1 MTPPQP
7 NLLEPGVCGVNRAPK
22 CRVAIWLVPLAALA
36 LSACV
41 TVGPDFQE
49 PDVAWLREWKTD
61 LYGQVGQPE
70 QQFQTDLRFWTRLFE
85 DPALNEL
92 VEVAR
97 RENPTLRIAGLRILE
112 SRALLGVAGSG
123 RYPQVQQVSGAVAR
137 VDQQQSGGQ
146 AAQDLSFTSYQA
158 GYDIGWELDFWGR
171 FRRGIESANAAYFA
185 SVTAQQ
191 DVQVLLS
198 AQVAD
203 LYFAYRT
210 TQLRIDIAERNA
222 AIQKRSLEITEK
234 IFKAGE
240 DSELDVQQA
249 RTQYLATLATIPD
262 LQATQIRLR
271 NALAALLGRTPGELP
286 ELASVKGPLPA
297 IEPLKIEGIP
307 AELLLRRPDIR
318 TAAWQVAAQSAQ
330 IGVAKA
336 DYYPAI
342 TLLGSIG
349 WSAYSIDDSLD
360 TRSLLVGPAM
370 TWNVFDFGRIRNN
383 VRLQDARLQQSI
395 EVFQNNV
402 LQAAREIDDAA
413 ISVSKTREQQQLLD
427 GALGAASRS
436 LALANT
442 RYQEGYSDFQRV
454 LDAQRALFAQEE
466 RQLLNQGAH
475 ISAIIS
481 LYKALGGGWSDMT
494 AEQAVPEAVRD
505 AMRNRT
511 NWGDLLEAPLP
522 VASPPLRESAG
533 NP

>member
-1 MTPPQP
+1 
-7 NLLEPGVCGVNRAPK
+7 VNTAAKNRLSAWAAFLP
-22 CRVAIWLVPLAALA
+22 ALA
-36 LSACV
+36 LCACI

-49 PDVAWLREWKTD
+49 PDVTWLNHWQTD
-61 LYGQVGQPE
+61 LYGQIRKPE
-70 QQFQTDLRFWTRLFE
+70 EQARTDLRFWTQLFNE
-85 DPALNEL
+85 PVLNGL
-92 VEVAR
+92 VETAR

-112 SRALLGVAGSG
+112 SRAVLGIAGSG
-123 RYPQVQQVSGAVAR
+123 RYPQLQQVSGAIAR
-137 VDQQQSGGQ
+137 VNQEQSGGQ
-146 AAQDLSFTSYQA
+146 PAQDLNFTSYQA

-171 FRRGIESANAAYFA
+171 FRRSIESANAAYFA
-185 SVTAQQ
+185 SVTSQQ

-210 TQLRIDIAERNA
+210 TKLRINIAERNA

-240 DSELDVQQA
+240 DSELDLQQA
-249 RTQYLATLATIPD
+249 KTQYLATLSTIPE
-262 LQATQIRLR
+262 LQATLIRVR

-286 ELASVKGPLPA
+286 ELASIDGPLPA
-297 IEPLKIEGIP
+297 VEPLAIEGIP
-307 AELLLRRPDIR
+307 AQLLLRRPDIR
-318 TAAWQVAAQSAQ
+318 TAAWQISAQSAQ
-330 IGVAKA
+330 IGVAKS
-336 DYYPAI
+336 DYFPAI

-349 WSAYSIDDSLD
+349 WSANSLD
-360 TRSLLVGPAM
+360 GTSETRSLLVGPAL

-413 ISVSKTREQQQLLD
+413 ISVVKTGEQQRILD
-427 GALGAASRS
+427 DAQAAAARS
-436 LALANT
+436 LELANS
-442 RYQEGYSDFQRV
+442 RYQEGYADFQRV

-466 RQLLNQGAH
+466 RQLINQSTH
-475 ISAIIS
+475 ISAIIA
-481 LYKALGGGWSDMT
+481 LYKSIGGGWTDMT
-494 AEQAVPEAVRD
+494 AEQIVPVSVRD
-505 AMRNRT
+505 TMRNRT

-522 VASPPLRESAG
+522 AEA